1 MNVTEKNGKLFV
13 YEKDNEI
20 FKISQ
25 WQRGKNKATGK
36 VEKFSGNKDSL
47 IESLK
52 NLKEKLV
59 KEFSLKKL
67 ELNLGKQYLADQ
79 TFDDIV
85 ICNRGMMQLN
95 LRKYELDNKVSE
107 SLGDYKPFELVDL
120 KTHVNEIYEAT
131 PDFDRNYMGAK
142 NPIELYEIYERAVL
156 EKEFGSMNP
165 ELSFE
170 LVNPFRGFILSID
183 FINKNNNFL
192 IGDLLVLPKH
202 RNKGL
207 GTALIKEVLNRG
219 KAKGYSKALLAV
231 TLKNPAF
238 TIYKKIGFSFIA
250 RTTLMLVNN

>member
-47 IESLK
+47 VEWLK
-52 NLKEKLV
+52 NLKKNIE
-59 KEFSLKKL
+59 KEFSIKKL
-67 ELNLGKQYLADQ
+67 ELNLGKLYLADQ
-79 TFDDIV
+79 IVDDIV

-95 LRKYELDNKVSE
+95 LRKYEPDNELSE
-107 SLGDYKPFELVDL
+107 SLGNYKPFELVVL
-120 KTHVNEIYEAT
+120 KKHINEIYRAT
-131 PDFDRNYMGAK
+131 PDFDRNYMGVK
-142 NPIELYEIYERAVL
+142 NPNELYEVYERAIL
-156 EKEFGSMNP
+156 KEEFGSMNP
-165 ELSFE
+165 DLSFE

-183 FINKNNNFL
+183 LINKNNNFL

-207 GTALIKEVLNRG
+207 GTALIKEVLNRS

-250 RTTLMLVNN
+250 KTTLMLVNN

>member
-1 MNVTEKNGKLFV
+1 MNVTEKNEKLFV

-36 VEKFSGNKDSL
+36 VEKYFGDKESL
-47 IESLK
+47 LEVLK
-52 NLKEKLV
+52 NLKKTIE
-59 KEFSLKKL
+59 KEFSIKKL
-67 ELNLGKQYLADQ
+67 ELNLGKLYLADQ
-79 TFDDIV
+79 IVDDIV

-95 LRKYELDNKVSE
+95 LRKYEPDNTVSE
-107 SLGDYKPFELVDL
+107 TLGDYKPFELVCL
-120 KTHVNEIYEAT
+120 KTHINEIYEAT

-142 NPIELYEIYERAVL
+142 NPNELYKIYERAIL

-170 LVNPFRGFILSID
+170 LVNPFRGFILSVD
-183 FINKNNNFL
+183 LINKNNNFL
-192 IGDLLVLPKH
+192 IGDLLVLLKY

-207 GTALIKEVLNRG
+207 GTALIKEVLNRS
-219 KAKGYSKALLAV
+219 KAGGYSKALLAV

-238 TIYKKIGFSFIA
+238 TIYKKIGFRFIA
-250 RTTLMLVNN
+250 KTTLMLVNN

>member
-1 MNVTEKNGKLFV
+1 
-13 YEKDNEI
+13 
-20 FKISQ
+20 
-25 WQRGKNKATGK
+25 
-36 VEKFSGNKDSL
+36 
-47 IESLK
+47 
-52 NLKEKLV
+52 
-59 KEFSLKKL
+59 
-67 ELNLGKQYLADQ
+67 
-79 TFDDIV
+79 
-85 ICNRGMMQLN
+85 
-95 LRKYELDNKVSE
+95 
-107 SLGDYKPFELVDL
+107 
-120 KTHVNEIYEAT
+120 
-131 PDFDRNYMGAK
+131 MGAK